1 VHKFVNL
8 YKIGGFASIFD
19 ILNQRFRSKSII
31 RRFRYP
37 SDFRVGSGT
46 TWLAGD
52 YARIGTGFNA
62 GRRCKIETIDDYL
75 GVKYT
80 PVLKIGNDVKLN
92 DDIHIGCVYKVTI
105 GNNVLMA
112 SKIYISDH
120 NHGDYSGD
128 VQDSPLIHPSIRKLS
143 YSAVEIQDYVWI
155 GEMVS
160 ILPGVTIGEGSIIGA
175 NSVVSRSIPPF
186 SIAVGAPARVV
197 KSYNHILGRWERV

>member
-1 VHKFVNL
+1 
-8 YKIGGFASIFD
+8 
-19 ILNQRFRSKSII
+19 
-31 RRFRYP
+31 
-37 SDFRVGSGT
+37 
-46 TWLAGD
+46 
-52 YARIGTGFNA
+52 
-62 GRRCKIETIDDYL
+62 
-75 GVKYT
+75 
-80 PVLKIGNDVKLN
+80 
-92 DDIHIGCVYKVTI
+92 VYKVTI